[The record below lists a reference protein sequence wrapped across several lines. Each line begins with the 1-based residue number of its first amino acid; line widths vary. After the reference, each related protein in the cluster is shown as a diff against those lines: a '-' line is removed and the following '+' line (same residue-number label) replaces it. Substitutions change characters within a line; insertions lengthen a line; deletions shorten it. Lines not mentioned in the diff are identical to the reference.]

1 MWFNNIHFYR
11 FESPFTMD
19 EQALGQQLGEHTAR
33 PCGQMEQS
41 CEGWAKPLG
50 RDGHTLVHQTDG
62 QLMICLQRQ
71 DRMLPASVVREQL
84 DEQIW
89 TLEGEKGR
97 ALNRREKADLKD
109 ELVQTLLPQAFVRT
123 SHAYACILPQDGW
136 LIINASSV
144 KRAEDFLAVLIK
156 TIPTLSL
163 VAPQLEGSLSDVMCH
178 WMLDET
184 TIPEGFALE
193 DACKLIT
200 QGEHGGSIQCRQEDL
215 AKDEILAHI
224 RAGKSVTQLAINW
237 QSRVSFVLSD
247 DLSLK
252 KLRFDSAVLDE
263 AGDADDAATR
273 FDADFT
279 IMAAELRQLLAALM
293 AALPTQ
299 KES

>member
-19 EQALGQQLGEHTAR
+19 QQTLAQQLAEHPAR

-41 CEGWAKPLG
+41 CQGWSAPLG
-50 RDGHTLVHQTDG
+50 RDGHTLVHQSDA

-89 TLEGEKGR
+89 KLEGEKGR
-97 ALNRREKADLKD
+97 SLNRREKADLKD
-109 ELVQTLLPQAFVRT
+109 ELIQSLLPQAFVRT
-123 SHAYACILPQDGW
+123 SHGYACILPQDGW

-156 TIPTLSL
+156 TIPTLSP
-163 VAPQLEGSLSDVMCH
+163 VAPQPEDALSDVMRS

-184 TIPEGFALE
+184 AVPEGFSLE
-193 DACKLIT
+193 DACKLIS

-224 RAGKSVTQLAINW
+224 RAGKSVTQLALNW
-237 QSRVSFVLSD
+237 QSRVSFVLCD

-252 KLRFDSAVLDE
+252 KLRFDSAVIDE

-293 AALPTQ
+293 AALATK

>member
-19 EQALGQQLGEHTAR
+19 EQTLGEKLGEHAAR
-33 PCGQMEQS
+33 ACGQIEQS

-71 DRMLPASVVREQL
+71 DRLLPSSVVREQL
-84 DEQIW
+84 DEQVW
-89 TLEGEKGR
+89 ALEHEKGR
-97 ALNRREKADLKD
+97 ALNRHEKADLKD

-123 SHAYACILPQDGW
+123 SHVYACILPQDGW

-144 KRAEDFLAVLIK
+144 KRAEDFLAALIK

-163 VAPQLEGSLSDVMCH
+163 VAPQPEESLSDVMRH

-184 TIPEGFALE
+184 RMPEGFTLE
-193 DACKLIT
+193 DACKLT
-200 QGEHGGSIQCRQEDL
+200 SQGEHGGSIQCRQEDL
-215 AKDEILAHI
+215 AKDEILAHV
-224 RAGKSVTQLAINW
+224 RGGKAVTELALNW
-237 QSRVSFVLSD
+237 QSRISFVLSE

-263 AGDADDAATR
+263 AGDADDASTR

-279 IMAAELRQLLAALM
+279 IMAGELRQLIAALM
-293 AALPTQ
+293 AALPCK
-299 KES
+299 KEA